1 LWFVIK
7 PRIAQ
12 HFAGFGLS
20 WYIIGYGVV
29 RFVIEYFREPDENL
43 GFILK
48 FGSKEANPALE
59 HPLLNLSLG
68 QIFCF
73 AMIIAGILLYVIL
86 NHKKEVYAHDN
97 K

>member
-1 LWFVIK
+1 
-7 PRIAQ
+7 
-12 HFAGFGLS
+12 
-20 WYIIGYGVV
+20 
-29 RFVIEYFREPDENL
+29 
-43 GFILK
+43 LK